1 MGSMAGN
8 SVFVATRPTRVLSNS
23 AAEFVETRA
32 GAGICRRA
40 TGDPVEGSKH
50 VESLESAL
58 AGVRFVPQ
66 LDRFMPENEAPE
78 ETSYYQESEEMLE
91 KFKESLK
98 NFTQILQ
105 SRSVFKKLGIE
116 APDPAKFDLNYVLK
130 IAALIQE
137 HQDGSEDTQIIKKF
151 ARKCFRGAAQN
162 KAAITALLSMIPNDV
177 YGSVISGGFSLILA
191 AVENHENNRAEIQ
204 SALADIPRKLE
215 TIQRSFEIRIRW
227 PSLHRCANQILL
239 AIFVVLERIIDKLS
253 LSTFQKGVYKV
264 KGRGS
269 DIKEAIDSLGER
281 IKDFQEEANTC
292 SLIMLGRTHDRVQ
305 NAQIMLAK
313 TDTDI
318 QNTQV
323 MLTKTDT
330 RVQHVESKLDQAQE
344 ALASK
349 LDEIIVANQTGAL
362 AAQQDTRQIIAHL
375 FNNIYATIASAGIF
389 NAADGTLNRRE
400 MEPTSAS
407 APKRTGSGVLFSL
420 DKSKELV
427 DTWLSGLG
435 DFDPMPEAY
444 INECLSSFPR
454 MSPKEMDRAQWIMAS
469 DKVDLWLAPAASRIL
484 DLHSETAPEE
494 QANALS
500 FTAATLAFSLA
511 RAADFPVISYFCRTR
526 AKGNRSPA
534 DSSVLALWNSL
545 NGQLLKFM
553 IARRQTADLSFL
565 GRSKLI
571 TKSQTKPKYAAKL
584 FAEVLAALPEKDA
597 LFIIIDSFSHFAST
611 GTDVAKGN
619 ELLSELAALTTK
631 LPQLVIKLLVTD
643 ALPSCQIR
651 KLSEL
656 TLRIPDDVDGWQ
668 SGISWRHLEER
679 KTTMI
684 GQFVKRREQSSNGES
699 GLESSSDSESE

>member
-1 MGSMAGN
+1 MSSMLGN
-8 SVFVATRPTRVLSNS
+8 STFVATRPTRVLSNS

-32 GAGICRRA
+32 GAEICRRA
-40 TGDPVEGSKH
+40 TGDLVGGSKH
-50 VESLESAL
+50 EESLESAL
-58 AGVRFVPQ
+58 AGVKFVPQ

-91 KFKESLK
+91 KFKETLK

-137 HQDGSEDTQIIKKF
+137 HKDGSEDTQIIKKF
-151 ARKCFRGAAQN
+151 VRKCFRGATQN
-162 KAAITALLSMIPNDV
+162 KAAITALLSMIPTDI

-191 AVENHENNRAEIQ
+191 AVENHEINRAEIQ

-227 PSLHRCANQILL
+227 PSLHRCANRILL
-239 AIFVVLERIIDKLS
+239 VIFVVLERIIDKLS
-253 LSTFQKGVYKV
+253 LSTFQKGVYKI

-269 DIKEAIDSLGER
+269 DIKEAIDDLGER

-292 SLIMLGRTHDRVQ
+292 SLIMLGRVHDRAQ

-313 TDTDI
+313 TDT
-318 QNTQV
+318 
-323 MLTKTDT
+323 
-330 RVQHVESKLDQAQE
+330 RVQIVESKLDQVQE

-349 LDEIIVANQTGAL
+349 LDEVIMANQTEAL
-362 AAQQDTRQIIAHL
+362 AAQQDTRQIVANL
-375 FNNIYATIASAGIF
+375 FNMLYATLASSGLF

-400 MEPTSAS
+400 IEPASAS

-435 DFDPMPEAY
+435 DFDPMPEAH

-454 MSPKEMDRAQWIMAS
+454 MSPEEMDRAQWIMAS
-469 DKVDLWLAPAASRIL
+469 DKVDLWLAPTDSRIL

-511 RAADFPVISYFCRTR
+511 RATDFPVLSYFCRSR

-534 DSSVLALWNSL
+534 NSSVGALWNSL

-565 GRSKLI
+565 GRGKLF

-584 FAEVLAALPEKDA
+584 FTELLAALRDKDV
-597 LFIIIDSFSHFAST
+597 LFIIIDSFSHFARTS
-611 GTDVAKGN
+611 TDVAKGN

-631 LPQLVIKLLVTD
+631 IPQLVIKLLVTD

-668 SGISWRHLEER
+668 SGISSRLLEER
-679 KTTMI
+679 KTAMI
-684 GQFVKRREQSSNGES
+684 EQFVKRREQSSNGES
-699 GLESSSDSESE
+699 EQESSSD